1 MFSINPELRIS
12 SVENPI
18 LNEERKNIIGKM
30 NQKEIKAIRF
40 KA

>member
-30 NQKEIKAIRF
+30 N
-40 KA
+40 